1 VIPRDYITA
10 WLFCFSSSA
19 ADLKVFVTG
28 NDIGANTLR
37 KAAAAD

>member
-10 WLFCFSSSA
+10 WLFCFSPLSA

-28 NDIGANTLR
+28 NDIGANTL
-37 KAAAAD
+37 